1 MPAKPYEE
9 MTNLHEDSTYI
20 LGDLIMEG
28 SLDGGDHP
36 VVIDGQ
42 FKGDV
47 TAIDFIIREKG
58 RVTGTVKAKTV
69 VINGQFNGNLICE
82 SLNVTATGIVDG
94 EVQAN
99 ALSIDLGAEVIGS
112 ISRVNV
118 KSKQIACNKNPKQ
131 SDGLIIGLVFNH
143 RAAIDSWTYGGDK
156 EGFLSA
162 HLIRHLHHNAALN
175 LRKARL

>member
-1 MPAKPYEE
+1 MSAKPYEE
-9 MTNLHEDSTYI
+9 MNSLHEDSTYI

-47 TAIDFIIREKG
+47 TAIDFIIREQGK
-58 RVTGTVKAKTV
+58 VTGTVKAKTV

-82 SLNVTATGIVDG
+82 NLNVTASGIVDG

-112 ISRVNV
+112 ISRVNA
-118 KSKQIACNKNPKQ
+118 KSK
-131 SDGLIIGLVFNH
+131 
-143 RAAIDSWTYGGDK
+143 
-156 EGFLSA
+156 
-162 HLIRHLHHNAALN
+162 
-175 LRKARL
+175 

>member
-1 MPAKPYEE
+1 MSAKPYEE
-9 MTNLHEDSTYI
+9 MTSLHEDSTYI

-47 TAIDFIIREKG
+47 TAIDFIIREHG
-58 RVTGTVKAKTV
+58 RVTGTVKVKTA

-82 SLNVTATGIVDG
+82 SLNVAATGIVDG

-112 ISRVNV
+112 ISRVNA
-118 KSKQIACNKNPKQ
+118 KSK
-131 SDGLIIGLVFNH
+131 
-143 RAAIDSWTYGGDK
+143 
-156 EGFLSA
+156 
-162 HLIRHLHHNAALN
+162 
-175 LRKARL
+175 

>member
-1 MPAKPYEE
+1 MSAKPYEE
-9 MTNLHEDSTYI
+9 MTSLHEDSTYI

-47 TAIDFIIREKG
+47 TAIDFIIREQG

-99 ALSIDLGAEVIGS
+99 SLSIDLGAEVIGS
-112 ISRVNV
+112 ISRVNA
-118 KSKQIACNKNPKQ
+118 KSK
-131 SDGLIIGLVFNH
+131 
-143 RAAIDSWTYGGDK
+143 
-156 EGFLSA
+156 
-162 HLIRHLHHNAALN
+162 
-175 LRKARL
+175 

>member
-1 MPAKPYEE
+1 MSAKPYEE

-47 TAIDFIIREKG
+47 TAIDFIIREQG

-112 ISRVNV
+112 ISRVNA
-118 KSKQIACNKNPKQ
+118 KPK
-131 SDGLIIGLVFNH
+131 
-143 RAAIDSWTYGGDK
+143 
-156 EGFLSA
+156 
-162 HLIRHLHHNAALN
+162 
-175 LRKARL
+175 